1 MEREI
6 IYGVFD
12 KTTSCGSYTGFFRSE
27 EDAQKELK
35 HQMNRYKEEYGIL
48 GLELKKDRVVNDK
61 LKEIYFIIH
70 PIVLR

>member
-12 KTTSCGSYTGFFRSE
+12 KTTSCGDYTGFFRNE

-48 GLELKKDRVVNDK
+48 DLELKKDRVVNDK

>member
-35 HQMNRYKEEYGIL
+35 HQMNRFKEEFGAL
-48 GLELKKDRVVNDK
+48 NLEVDKDRVVHHK

>member
-12 KTTSCGSYTGFFRSE
+12 KTTSCGSYTGFFRNE

-48 GLELKKDRVVNDK
+48 DLELKKDRVVNDK